1 MSYKQMLMG
10 LSSETQAGM
19 PYEDLCAMRGAAY
32 LEHAGGMELPTRLK
46 EWAAIMQARY
56 GRKVK
61 VWHMVHTSWVVA
73 LLVVRYGEAVEYW
86 PASFSD
92 DDVRRAVEWEQGK
105 TPVGVVYIPQTD
117 GLQLACW
124 ALAALCIAVAVITGS
139 GLAGLAAFPFLLGT
153 AMTDYLENKLADHLF
168 RTTTFTQPTTIAIAL
183 YTAAPGETGGGTEV
197 TGGSYARVSNNP
209 ANANWNGTHG
219 NTTGASS
226 GTGGQVSNAGAL
238 TFPAPSA
245 NWGSV
250 THFAILDAT
259 SGGNMLIYGAL
270 TTAKTVNNGDPAPS
284 FQAAA
289 LTVTFA

>member
-105 TPVGVVYIPQTD
+105 TPVGVVYVCSAD
-117 GLQLACW
+117 GLQLACL

>member
-1 MSYKQMLMG
+1 MSYKEMLLG
-10 LSSETQAGM
+10 LSSETQATM
-19 PYEDLCAMRGAAY
+19 SYAELCVMRSAAFGEHVGAM
-32 LEHAGGMELPTRLK
+32 EVPTRLK

-61 VWHMVHTSWVVA
+61 VWHAVQTSWLVA
-73 LLVVRYGEAVEYW
+73 LMIVRYGEAVEQW
-86 PASFSD
+86 PAAFTD
-92 DDVRRAVEWEQGK
+92 EDVRRAVEWEQGK
-105 TPVGVVYIPQTD
+105 TPAGVIYIPQTD

-124 ALAALCIAVAVITGS
+124 ALAAFFVALALITGS
-139 GLAGLAAFPFLLGT
+139 GMTGLFAVPFLLGT

-168 RTTTFTQPTTIAIAL
+168 RTTTFTQPTTLAVAL

-197 TGGSYARVSNNP
+197 SGGSYARVSNNP

-219 NTTGASS
+219 NTTGSSS
-226 GTGGQVSNAGAL
+226 GTGGQVSNAGVL